1 MPTYSKK
8 GRKEWFEN
16 KLEKNKQQ
24 TNFFILMQEFI
35 NDIEMIQLAIKLGD
49 YYDALQMLQEVKEEM
64 LILDAL
70 NYD

>member
-1 MPTYSKK
+1 
-8 GRKEWFEN
+8 
-16 KLEKNKQQ
+16 
-24 TNFFILMQEFI
+24 MQDFI